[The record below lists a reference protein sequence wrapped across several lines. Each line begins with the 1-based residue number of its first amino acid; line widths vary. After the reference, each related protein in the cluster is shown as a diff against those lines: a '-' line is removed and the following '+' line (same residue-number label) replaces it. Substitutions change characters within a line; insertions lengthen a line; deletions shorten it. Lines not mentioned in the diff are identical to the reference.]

1 MDIEQVQMLIGAL
14 GFPIVAYLLMFF
26 KMIPAIDGLTKAV
39 NSLEKYMKGDKSNE

>member
-1 MDIEQVQMLIGAL
+1 MELESIQVLIGAL

-39 NSLEKYMKGDKSNE
+39 SSLEAMLKKGEN